1 MATIKRNEKRLFRI
15 ALVPYVTIFPG
26 IIVLVV
32 RSSGSKVFVFVE
44 VFQFTLQELVNDT
57 PNIGRFI
64 TQDVRDATS
73 PPDRHAGKGQ
83 PMRGQFCPANEL
95 ADEQRSFICP
105 ACIFEPYAKYNIRA
119 VD

>member
-1 MATIKRNEKRLFRI
+1 MPGALDDQAFVMAIGQRRVGLRMATIKRNEKRPFRI

-57 PNIGRFI
+57 PNIFRFI

-73 PPDRHAGKGQ
+73 PPARPQGK
-83 PMRGQFCPANEL
+83 
-95 ADEQRSFICP
+95 
-105 ACIFEPYAKYNIRA
+105 
-119 VD
+119 